1 MPDNMIITMRQRCK
15 IYKNCFYKYSRKSY
29 IKIKPVDVSLSFS
42 FFAASSLSEIEAAS
56 SSVSDIDEY
65 RPKLVR
71 TINRRRFDRA
81 LRTIH
86 ELCQCG
92 AKEGIKM
99 LTNIHKVL
107 VRVQSEWKYVI
118 DLDNLEH

>member
-1 MPDNMIITMRQRCK
+1 MFINTAENRTSKLNGLIIQYLCH
-15 IYKNCFYKYSRKSY
+15 
-29 IKIKPVDVSLSFS
+29 
-42 FFAASSLSEIEAAS
+42 FAASSLSEIEAAS
-56 SSVSDIDEY
+56 SSVSEIDEY

-86 ELCQCG
+86 ELCQWG

-107 VRVQSEWKYVI
+107 VHVLTEWKYVI
-118 DLDNLEH
+118 NLENPEH